1 MREGAKQLQKQLVTI
16 DRKAKAATAARVLKE
31 AIELNSKILLSG
43 ELIKN
48 GPDQQFLVH
57 RFSDDVNAKV
67 ILKE

>member
-1 MREGAKQLQKQLVTI
+1 MRKGAEQLLKQLDTI
-16 DRKAKAATAARVLKE
+16 DRQAKAATAARVLKE
-31 AIELNSKILLSG
+31 AIELNSKILSG

>member
-1 MREGAKQLQKQLVTI
+1 MREGAKKLQKQLDTI
-16 DRKAKAATAARVLKE
+16 DRQAKAATADRVLKE
-31 AIELNSKILLSG
+31 AIELNSKILSG

-57 RFSDDVNAKV
+57 RFSDDINAKV

>member
-1 MREGAKQLQKQLVTI
+1 MREGAKKLQKQLDTI
-16 DRKAKAATAARVLKE
+16 DRQAKAATADRVLKE
-31 AIELNSKILLSG
+31 AIELNSKILSG